1 MKKELLKG
9 FTMLTLI
16 IVIALATAVV
26 SANAQSSSMVVSN
39 IPFEF
44 IVGDQTLPAGEY
56 RITQTLA
63 NGLTIQSLNASYS
76 VIRLTNVLAPRRNK
90 TRALLVFHKYGERSF
105 LAEVWIGKDDKGRQ
119 LTKSRQ
125 ERAIERELA
134 TIASKCEQAESAYE
148 LVEVV
153 AVYR

>member
-1 MKKELLKG
+1 MKKEFLKG

-16 IVIALATAVV
+16 IAIALATAVA
-26 SANAQSSSMVVSN
+26 SAHAQSSRMVVSN

-44 IVGDQTLPAGEY
+44 IVGDQTLPVGEY
-56 RITQTLA
+56 RMAQTLT
-63 NGLTIQSLNASYS
+63 NGLMVRSLNDDRS
-76 VIRLTNVLAPRRNK
+76 VIRLTRVLAPSNK
-90 TRALLVFHKYGERSF
+90 TQARLVFHRYGERYF
-105 LAEVWIGKDDKGRQ
+105 LAEVWVGGDGEGRQ

-134 TIASKCEQAESAYE
+134 TIASKSEQAESAYK
-148 LVEVV
+148 LVEVA